1 MMLTKH
7 EFVTEEGLKKLE
19 EEVDYLRRVT
29 RKEVSGR
36 IKEALSFGDISE
48 NAEYDQAKNE
58 QAQVEEK
65 IAKIE
70 DMISRAKVINEDDLS
85 ADIVSI
91 GSKVIVNDME
101 FDEEMTYTIVGSAE
115 ADPYSGKISNVSPL
129 GSALIERKIGDIV
142 DVQVPDGTIKYE
154 ILEIVK

>member
-65 IAKIE
+65 IARIE
-70 DMISRAKVINEDDLS
+70 DMISRAKIINEDELS
-85 ADIVSI
+85 SEIVSI
-91 GSKVIVNDME
+91 GSKVVVEDME

-115 ADPYSGKISNVSPL
+115 ADPYSEKISNVSPL
-129 GSALIERKIGDIV
+129 GSALIDKKIGDIV
-142 DVQVPDGTIKYE
+142 NVKVPDGTIEYK
-154 ILEIVK
+154 ILKIIK

>member
-1 MMLTKH
+1 MLTKH

>member
-7 EFVTEEGLKKLE
+7 EFVTEEGLRKLE

-85 ADIVSI
+85 SDIVSI
-91 GSKVIVNDME
+91 GSKVIINDME

-129 GSALIERKIGDIV
+129 GSALIEKKIGDIV